1 MAHNL
6 AYVEVHHGRLGRIV
20 EVSNTTPGLVCAHH
34 HLYSSLARGMPA
46 PQHTPTKFI
55 EVLQQVWWRLD
66 AALDADMI
74 YWSAALGAVEALMNG
89 TTAIIDHHESPNMIE
104 GSLSIISKACSDVG
118 VRVNTCYGITDR
130 WDDKGQMHSKVSPL
144 SKMTE
149 AAQRGL
155 AECERFINEGGRGM
169 IGVHAAFTC
178 SDETLK
184 AATELAQRL
193 NVGVHIH
200 VAEGVDDAH
209 AATRLADLATD
220 DWLLVHGVHLDT
232 ALRGRL
238 VHNPR
243 SNMNN
248 HVGYGAPTTKSNT
261 ILLGT
266 DGIGADML
274 EESRLA
280 YARLREFD
288 IAETPDTVDQW
299 LKNGYHF
306 FPEAERDTVT
316 WNYDQVQNPWH
327 VAFTPGT
334 RVIDVLIDG
343 EVVLKD
349 GSPTRVDLS
358 EIRAKA
364 HEQAVRLFERLQ

>member
-1 MAHNL
+1 M
-6 AYVEVHHGRLGRIV
+6 
-20 EVSNTTPGLVCAHH
+20 
-34 HLYSSLARGMPA
+34 
-46 PQHTPTKFI
+46 
-55 EVLQQVWWRLD
+55 
-66 AALDADMI
+66 
-74 YWSAALGAVEALMNG
+74 
-89 TTAIIDHHESPNMIE
+89 
-104 GSLSIISKACSDVG
+104 
-118 VRVNTCYGITDR
+118 TD
-130 WDDKGQMHSKVSPL
+130 
-144 SKMTE
+144 

-155 AECERFINEGGRGM
+155 TECERFIAEGGRGM

-178 SDETLK
+178 SDETLN
-184 AATELAQRL
+184 AAADLAKRL

-209 AATRLADLATD
+209 AAQRLSKLAAD
-220 DWLLVHGVHLDT
+220 DWLLVHGVHLD
-232 ALRGRL
+232 APLRGRL

-248 HVGYGAPTTKSNT
+248 HVGYGAPTSKSNT

-288 IAETPDTVDQW
+288 IAETPDTVSQW
-299 LKNGYHF
+299 LKNAYQI
-306 FPEAERDTVT
+306 FPEAENDTVT
-316 WNYDQVQNPWH
+316 WNYDQVQSPWH

-334 RVIDVLIDG
+334 RATDVLIDG
-343 EVVLKD
+343 QVVLQD
-349 GSPTRVDLS
+349 GLPTQVDLS

-364 HEQAVRLFERLQ
+364 HEQALRLFERLQ

>member
-1 MAHNL
+1 MAYNFTN
-6 AYVEVHHGRLGRIV
+6 AEVHCQRHGRI
-20 EVSNTTPGLVCAHH
+20 EAVSNTTPGLVCAHH

-46 PQHTPTKFI
+46 PHQTPTKFI

-104 GSLSIISKACSDVG
+104 GSLSLINTACSDVG
-118 VRVNTCYGITDR
+118 VRVNTCYGVTDR
-130 WDDKGQMHSKVSPL
+130 WDNNGQMHSKVSPI
-144 SKMTE
+144 SKMTD

-155 AECERFINEGGRGM
+155 TECERFITEGGRGM

-178 SDETLK
+178 SDETLN
-184 AATELAQRL
+184 AAADLAQRL

-200 VAEGVDDAH
+200 VAEGVNDAH
-209 AATRLADLATD
+209 AAQRLGKLAAD
-220 DWLLVHGVHLDT
+220 DWLLVHGVHLD
-232 ALRGRL
+232 APLRGRL

-248 HVGYGAPTTKSNT
+248 HVGYGAPTSKPNT

-288 IAETPDTVDQW
+288 IAETPDTVFQW
-299 LKNGYHF
+299 LKNGYQI
-306 FPEAERDTVT
+306 FPEAENDIVT
-316 WNYDQVQNPWH
+316 WNYDQVQSPWH

-334 RVIDVLIDG
+334 RATDVLIDG
-343 EVVLKD
+343 RVVVRD
-349 GSPTRVDLS
+349 GLPTQVDLG

-364 HEQAVRLFERLQ
+364 HEQSLRLFERLQ

>member
-1 MAHNL
+1 MAYNF
-6 AYVEVHHGRLGRIV
+6 ANAQVHCRRHGRLTAV
-20 EVSNTTPGLVCAHH
+20 PNTTPGLVCAHH

-46 PQHTPTKFI
+46 PRQTPTQFI
-55 EVLQQVWWRLD
+55 EVLQQVWWRMD
-66 AALDADMI
+66 AALDSDMI

-89 TTAIIDHHESPNMIE
+89 TTAIIDHHESPNLIE
-104 GSLSIISKACSDVG
+104 GSLSLINKACSDVG
-118 VRVNTCYGITDR
+118 VRVNTCYGVTDR
-130 WDDKGQMHSKVSPL
+130 WDDNGQLHSKVSPL
-144 SKMTE
+144 SKMTD

-155 AECERFINEGGRGM
+155 AECKRFISDGGRGM
-169 IGVHAAFTC
+169 VGVHAAFTC
-178 SDETLK
+178 SDETLT
-184 AATELAQRL
+184 AAAELAKQL

-200 VAEGVDDAH
+200 VAEGIEDIH
-209 AATRLADLATD
+209 AGARLAELATD
-220 DWLLVHGVHLDT
+220 DWLLVHGVHLDSP
-232 ALRGRL
+232 LRGRL

-248 HVGYGAPTTKSNT
+248 HVGYGAPTLKQNT

-288 IAETPDTVDQW
+288 IAETPDTVAQW
-299 LKNGYHF
+299 VKNAYQI
-306 FPEAERDTVT
+306 FPEAESDVVT
-316 WNYDQVQNPWH
+316 WNYDQVQSPWH

-334 RVIDVLIDG
+334 RATDVLIDG
-343 EVVLKD
+343 QVVLKD
-349 GSPTRVDLS
+349 GSPTRVDVG

-364 HEQAVRLFERLQ
+364 HEQANRLFERLQ

>member
-1 MAHNL
+1 MAHNF
-6 AYVEVHHGRLGRIV
+6 ANAQIIFRRFGRIIA
-20 EVSNTTPGLVCAHH
+20 VSNTTPGLVCAHH

-46 PQHTPTKFI
+46 TRHTPTKFI
-55 EVLQQVWWRLD
+55 EVLQQVWWRID

-104 GSLSIISKACSDVG
+104 GSLSLINKACRDVG
-118 VRVNTCYGITDR
+118 VRVNTCYGVSDR
-130 WDDKGQMHSKVSPL
+130 WDNSGQLHSKVSPL
-144 SKMTE
+144 STMTD

-155 AECERFINEGGRGM
+155 AECERFIAEGGTGM
-169 IGVHAAFTC
+169 VGVHAAFTC
-178 SDETLK
+178 SDETLN
-184 AATELAQRL
+184 AAAQLAKHL
-193 NVGVHIH
+193 HVGVHIH
-200 VAEGVDDAH
+200 VAEGDDDAQ
-209 AATRLADLATD
+209 AAARLSELAAD
-220 DWLLVHGVHLDT
+220 DWLLVHGVQLK
-232 ALRGRL
+232 APLRGRL

-261 ILLGT
+261 ILLGS

-288 IAETPDTVDQW
+288 ITETPETVAQW
-299 LKNGYHF
+299 LRNGYEI
-306 FPEAERDTVT
+306 FPEAQTDTVT
-316 WNYDQVQNPWH
+316 WNYDQIESPWH

-334 RVIDVLIDG
+334 RATDVLIDG

-349 GSPTRVDLS
+349 GLPTKVDIN

-364 HEQAVRLFERLQ
+364 HEQALRLFERLQ

>member
-1 MAHNL
+1 
-6 AYVEVHHGRLGRIV
+6 
-20 EVSNTTPGLVCAHH
+20 
-34 HLYSSLARGMPA
+34 MPA
-46 PQHTPTKFI
+46 PHRKPTKFI

-89 TTAIIDHHESPNMIE
+89 TTAIIDHHESPNMID
-104 GSLSIISKACSDVG
+104 GSLTLISKACSDVG
-118 VRVNTCYGITDR
+118 VRVNTCYGVTDR
-130 WDDKGQMHSKVSPL
+130 WDNNGQLHSKVSPL
-144 SKMTE
+144 SKMTA

-155 AECERFINEGGRGM
+155 AECERFITEGGRGM
-169 IGVHAAFTC
+169 VGVHAAFTC
-178 SDETLK
+178 SDETLS
-184 AATELAQRL
+184 AAAELAQRL

-209 AATRLADLATD
+209 AATRLDKLATD
-220 DWLLVHGVHLDT
+220 DWLLVHGVHLD
-232 ALRGRL
+232 APLRGRL

-248 HVGYGAPTTKSNT
+248 HVGYGAPTSKSNT

-288 IAETPDTVDQW
+288 IAETPDTVSQW
-299 LKNGYHF
+299 LKNGYQI
-306 FPEAERDTVT
+306 FPEAESDTVT
-316 WNYDQVQNPWH
+316 WNYDQVQSPWH

-334 RVIDVLIDG
+334 RATDVLIDG
-343 EVVLKD
+343 QVVLRD
-349 GSPTRVDLS
+349 GLPTRVDLG

-364 HEQAVRLFERLQ
+364 HEQALRLFERLQ

>member
-1 MAHNL
+1 MAYNL
-6 AYVEVHHGRLGRIV
+6 ADAEGHCGRYGRI
-20 EVSNTTPGLVCAHH
+20 ETVSNTTPGLVCAHH

-46 PQHTPTKFI
+46 PKQTPTKFI

-104 GSLSIISKACSDVG
+104 GSLSLISKACADVG
-118 VRVNTCYGITDR
+118 VRVNTCYGVTDR
-130 WDDKGQMHSKVSPL
+130 WDNSGQLHSKVSPL
-144 SKMTE
+144 SKMTD

-155 AECERFINEGGRGM
+155 VECERFIADGGTGM

-178 SDETLK
+178 SDETLN
-184 AATELAQRL
+184 AAADLAKKL

-200 VAEGVDDAH
+200 VAEGADDAH
-209 AATRLADLATD
+209 AATRLAKLAAD
-220 DWLLVHGVHLDT
+220 DWLLVHGVLLE
-232 ALRGRL
+232 APLRGRL

-280 YARLREFD
+280 YARLREFNLV
-288 IAETPDTVDQW
+288 ETPDTVAEW
-299 LKNGYHF
+299 LNNGYQI
-306 FPEAERDTVT
+306 FPEAENDTVT
-316 WNYDQVQNPWH
+316 WNYDQVQSPWH

-334 RVIDVLIDG
+334 RVTDVNIDG
-343 EVVLKD
+343 QVVVRD
-349 GSPTRVDLS
+349 GLPTRVDLH

-364 HEQAVRLFERLQ
+364 HEQALRLFERLQ

>member
-1 MAHNL
+1 MAYDFAN
-6 AYVEVHHGRLGRIV
+6 AEVRIRRHGRIGA
-20 EVSNTTPGLVCAHH
+20 VSNTTPGLVCAHH

-46 PQHTPTKFI
+46 PPQAPTKFI

-66 AALDADMI
+66 VALDDDMI
-74 YWSAALGAVEALMNG
+74 YWSGALGAVEALING

-104 GSLSIISKACSDVG
+104 GSLSLINKACSDVG
-118 VRVNTCYGITDR
+118 VRVNTCYGVTYR
-130 WDDKGQMHSKVSPL
+130 WDNDGQLHSKVSPL
-144 SKMTE
+144 SKMTD

-155 AECERFINEGGRGM
+155 NECERFITEGGRGM
-169 IGVHAAFTC
+169 VGVHAAFTC
-178 SDETLK
+178 SDETLH
-184 AATELAQRL
+184 AAADLAQRL
-193 NVGVHIH
+193 DVGVHIH
-200 VAEGVDDAH
+200 VAEGVDDARGPS
-209 AATRLADLATD
+209 RLTELATD
-220 DWLLVHGVHLDT
+220 DWLLVHGVHLN
-232 ALRGRL
+232 APLRGRL

-248 HVGYGAPTTKSNT
+248 HVGYGAPTSKTNT

-288 IAETPDTVDQW
+288 ITETPDTVAQW
-299 LKNGYHF
+299 LRNGYEL
-306 FPEAERDTVT
+306 FPEAEKDTVT
-316 WNYDQVQNPWH
+316 LNYDQIQSPWH

-334 RVIDVLIDG
+334 RATDVLIDG
-343 EVVLKD
+343 QYVLKD
-349 GSPTRVDLS
+349 GLPTRVDLN

-364 HEQAVRLFERLQ
+364 HEQALRLFERLQ

>member
-1 MAHNL
+1 M
-6 AYVEVHHGRLGRIV
+6 
-20 EVSNTTPGLVCAHH
+20 SNTTPGLVCSHH

-46 PQHTPTKFI
+46 PQQTPTQFI

-66 AALDADMI
+66 GALDADMI

-104 GSLSIISKACSDVG
+104 GSLSLINKACNDVG
-118 VRVNTCYGITDR
+118 VRVNACYGVTDR
-130 WDDKGQMHSKVSPL
+130 WDDKGQLHSKVSPL
-144 SKMTE
+144 SKMTS

-155 AECERFINEGGRGM
+155 AECERFISDGGKGM
-169 IGVHAAFTC
+169 VGVHAAFTC
-178 SDETLK
+178 SDETLN
-184 AATELAQRL
+184 AAANLAKQL

-200 VAEGVDDAH
+200 VAEGIEDVH
-209 AATRLADLATD
+209 AATRLTELATD
-220 DWLLVHGVHLDT
+220 DWLLVHGVHLNT
-232 ALRGRL
+232 PLRGRL

-248 HVGYGAPTTKSNT
+248 HVGYGAPTSKPNT

-288 IAETPDTVDQW
+288 IAQTPDTVNQW
-299 LKNGYHF
+299 LKNGYQI
-306 FPEAERDTVT
+306 FPEAENDTVT
-316 WNYDQVQNPWH
+316 WNYDQIQSPWH

-334 RVIDVLIDG
+334 RATDVLIDG

-349 GSPTRVDLS
+349 GLPTRVDLA
-358 EIRAKA
+358 EIRARA
-364 HEQAVRLFERLQ
+364 HEQSIRLFERLQ

>member
-1 MAHNL
+1 MAYNI
-6 AYVEVHHGRLGRIV
+6 ADAEVCFRRHGRIIA
-20 EVSNTTPGLVCAHH
+20 VSNTTPGFVCAHH

-46 PQHTPTKFI
+46 PPLAPTKFI

-104 GSLSIISKACSDVG
+104 GSLSLIDKACREVG

-130 WDDKGQMHSKVSPL
+130 WDNNGQLHSKVSPL
-144 SKMTE
+144 SKMTD

-155 AECERFINEGGRGM
+155 AECKRFISEGGRGM

-178 SDETLK
+178 SDETLN
-184 AATELAQRL
+184 AAAQLAMQL
-193 NVGVHIH
+193 DVGVHIH
-200 VAEGVDDAH
+200 VAEGIDDAH
-209 AATRLADLATD
+209 AAARLSALATD

-232 ALRGRL
+232 PLRGRL

-248 HVGYGAPTTKSNT
+248 HVGYGAPTSKPNT
-261 ILLGT
+261 VLLGT

-280 YARLREFD
+280 YARLREFN
-288 IAETPDTVDQW
+288 IAETPDTVSQW
-299 LKNGYHF
+299 LKNAYQI
-306 FPEAERDTVT
+306 FPEAENDVVT
-316 WNYDQVQNPWH
+316 WNYDQVQSPWH

-334 RVIDVLIDG
+334 RVTDVIIDG
-343 EVVLKD
+343 KVVLKD
-349 GSPTRVDLS
+349 GLPTQVDLD

-364 HEQAVRLFERLQ
+364 HEQAIRLFERLQ